1 MSGETQEL
9 IHLYEK
15 LPEIEREE
23 VADFARFL
31 VARRANDAVDWD
43 HAKAAIRHTDGVV
56 GGDACVRDTRIP
68 VWTLVQMKKLGR
80 SEAQLLADFPGLIR
94 DDLDAVWSY
103 YREHTD
109 EIENAIAAE
118 AAEG

>member
-9 IHLYEK
+9 LHLYEK
-15 LPEIEREE
+15 LPEAERAE

-31 VARRANDAVDWD
+31 VARRRIDA
-43 HAKAAIRHTDGVV
+43 AKGAHSERTIRHTAGVV

-68 VWTLVQMKKLGR
+68 VWTLVQLKKLGR
-80 SEAQLLADFPGLIR
+80 NEEQLLADFPGLKR
-94 DDLDAVWSY
+94 EDLDAVWSY

-109 EIENAIAAE
+109 EIENAIGAE
-118 AAEG
+118 EAED

>member
-9 IHLYEK
+9 MHLYEK
-15 LPEIEREE
+15 LPEAERAE

-31 VARRANDAVDWD
+31 MARRGIDTRS
-43 HAKAAIRHTDGVV
+43 HRHPEGAIRHTAGVV
-56 GGDACVRDTRIP
+56 GGDACVRDTRIA
-68 VWTLVQMKKLGR
+68 VWTLVQLKKLGR
-80 SEAQLLADFPGLIR
+80 NEEQLLGDFPGLKPE
-94 DDLDAVWSY
+94 DLDAVWAY
-103 YREHTD
+103 YRDHTD